1 MDRRFTGRTA
11 IVTGAARGIG
21 AATATR
27 LAREGAAVVIVDLD
41 EAAAAEQAALVAADA
56 EVRAAGGAA
65 EAAVADMTDADAVER
80 LVDRIA
86 AAHGGIHVLVNNA
99 GATRDDLIHRMTP
112 ESWRLVLETNLTTAF
127 AGIRAVQRHMV
138 PARTGSVVNLSSRS
152 ALGNRGQANYAAAK
166 AGIQAL
172 TATAALELGPFG
184 IRVNAVAP
192 GYIAT
197 AMTAASAERLGL
209 TPEEHQAMVAERT
222 PLARVGRAEEVAA
235 AIAFLA
241 SDDASYVS
249 GQTLH
254 INGGAR

>member
-21 AATATR
+21 AATAAR
-27 LAREGAAVVIVDLD
+27 LASEGAAVVVVDLD
-41 EAAAAEQAALVAADA
+41 EAAAAERAALIAADA
-56 EVRAAGGAA
+56 AVRAAGGTA
-65 EAAVADMTDADAVER
+65 EAAAVDMTDAEAVER

-86 AAHGGIHVLVNNA
+86 AAHDGIHVLVNNA
-99 GATRDDLIHRMTP
+99 GATRDELIHRMTP
-112 ESWRLVLETNLTTAF
+112 ENWHFVLETNLTTAF

-138 PARTGSVVNLSSRS
+138 PARAGSIVNLSSRS

-166 AGIQAL
+166 AGIRAL
-172 TATAALELGPFG
+172 TATAAIELGPFG

-197 AMTAASAERLGL
+197 AMTEATAARLGL
-209 TPEEHQAMVAERT
+209 APEEHQAMVAERT
-222 PLARVGRAEEVAA
+222 PLARVGRPDEVAA

-249 GQTLH
+249 GQTLS
-254 INGGAR
+254 IDGGAR